1 MRTEIRRKTLA
12 FAGRV
17 VVFDVVVFWTTRKKM
32 EFFFLRL
39 ELREISSCLVIIP
52 NRFFFYF
59 RVLYTTLNSK
69 KSSFTIFVLASHKI
83 KRAWKLKTKEKIMVQ
98 MPTTSSES
106 APVRLFPFLS
116 SSSSS
121 FFLLLLLLL
130 LLLSCNAREDL
141 FFRGEESPRNEHF
154 CSSPRAGGFPFFS
167 LFSLSL
173 FAEAFWAR
181 AFGDLLRRR
190 RLCRSFWCNA
200 DWPFPRFILLN
211 NSCFRDATSNR
222 AQQQQLEALA
232 ETPSPSWTK
241 NSVETRS
248 WRPSPTRTASRRR

>member
-1 MRTEIRRKTLA
+1 
-12 FAGRV
+12 
-17 VVFDVVVFWTTRKKM
+17 
-32 EFFFLRL
+32 
-39 ELREISSCLVIIP
+39 
-52 NRFFFYF
+52 
-59 RVLYTTLNSK
+59 
-69 KSSFTIFVLASHKI
+69 
-83 KRAWKLKTKEKIMVQ
+83 MVQ

-121 FFLLLLLLL
+121 SSFFLLLLL
-130 LLLSCNAREDL
+130 LLLSCNAQRICFIGEKRA
-141 FFRGEESPRNEHF
+141 RGMKIFVPP
-154 CSSPRAGGFPFFS
+154 PRADGFPFFS
-167 LFSLSL
+167 LLSLSL
-173 FAEAFWAR
+173 FAEVFWAR
-181 AFGDLLRRR
+181 AFGDLLLLRR

-200 DWPFPRFILLN
+200 DWPFPRLILLN

-222 AQQQQLEALA
+222 AQQQLLEALA